1 MFPTDFEE
9 ILNRISEHVTASVS
23 EVTSGMLEHIFRMRS
38 GKPTRQAIKDE
49 VIKEIGVE
57 I

>member
-1 MFPTDFEE
+1 MFPTEFEE

-23 EVTSGMLEHIFRMRS
+23 EVTSGMLEHIFQMRM
-38 GKPTRQAIKDE
+38 GKPTRQAIKEE
-49 VIKEIGVE
+49 VVKEIGEE